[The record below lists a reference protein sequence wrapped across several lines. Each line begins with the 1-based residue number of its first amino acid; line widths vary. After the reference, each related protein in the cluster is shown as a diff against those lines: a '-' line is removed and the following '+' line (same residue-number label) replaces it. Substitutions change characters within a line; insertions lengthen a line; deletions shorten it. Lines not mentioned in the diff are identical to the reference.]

1 MVWSY
6 YFIKYIIQHYNY
18 RIQNNYTYKILY
30 PIKLFIDKKT
40 KKWRRS
46 SFNRVLNFFLSFFL
60 SDLLSH
66 SADSI
71 FILLMI
77 DFDESFLSLMI
88 YEYCYIIV
96 KKYLCFLYNKRHT
109 SSLCC
114 CKCVFFVCFTDLLIQ
129 TTRTV
134 IDDEHSCLDG
144 NISTSLL

>member
-60 SDLLSH
+60 SFFQ
-66 SADSI
+66 I
-71 FILLMI
+71 FFLIQQIRSLFCWWLILTNLFFLWWSTSTVINILLWKNI
-77 DFDESFLSLMI
+77 
-88 YEYCYIIV
+88 
-96 KKYLCFLYNKRHT
+96 
-109 SSLCC
+109 
-114 CKCVFFVCFTDLLIQ
+114 CVFYTIKDILLLFVAVNVFSLFVLQ
-129 TTRTV
+129 TY
-134 IDDEHSCLDG
+134 
-144 NISTSLL
+144 